1 MTENTG
7 RIHDAA
13 AGGGYLAHSVLDA
26 STLESIRETNTGF
39 LTLVAQRGAAR
50 PGVGAF
56 GLSAAA
62 VAGIATLG
70 AAGLWAA
77 ASCPYTLFDL
87 RFRDAAFWSGIARQP
102 GRGGSGSLSDEAT
115 FARTAIF
122 LAWHLARRAELAAAV
137 VLGMTPAVQQAWRA
151 LPLSAIDHAATA
163 ALPHLAARWGGHPL
177 FWPKL
182 IEAPPPEDRARRHS
196 VRLLGLQ
203 LLAAD
208 GIRAEGAWAE
218 QRPGR

>member
-13 AGGGYLAHSVLDA
+13 AGGGYHAHSVLDA
-26 STLESIRETNTGF
+26 STLETIRETNTGF
-39 LTLVAQRGAAR
+39 LKLVAQRCAAR
-50 PGVGAF
+50 PGVGSF
-56 GLSAAA
+56 GLCAAA
-62 VAGIATLG
+62 VAGIAALG
-70 AAGLWAA
+70 ATGLRAA
-77 ASCPYTLFDL
+77 AGCPYTLFNL
-87 RFRDAAFWSGIARQP
+87 RFRDAAFWSGVARQS
-102 GRGGSGSLSDEAT
+102 GRDGSGSLSDEAT

-137 VLGMTPAVQQAWRA
+137 ALGMTPAVQQAWRA

-163 ALPHLAARWGGHPL
+163 ALPHLAARWGDHPL

-182 IEAPPPEDRARRHS
+182 IEAPQPEDRARRHS

-208 GIRAEGAWAE
+208 GIRADGAWAE
-218 QRPGR
+218 SRPGR